1 MSYDWLAN
9 RLYIGLI
16 TETEENQFQ
25 LMFCYLLDVTLRQ
38 RQLECL
44 PVAAQ
49 TQFDSVPQINMTVN
63 PIFG

>member
-16 TETEENQFQ
+16 TEEENQFQ
-25 LMFCYLLDVTLRQ
+25 LMFCYLLDVALRQ
-38 RQLECL
+38 SQLECL
-44 PVAAQ
+44 PGVDQ
-49 TQFDSVPQINMTVN
+49 TQNDGVPQIDMTVN